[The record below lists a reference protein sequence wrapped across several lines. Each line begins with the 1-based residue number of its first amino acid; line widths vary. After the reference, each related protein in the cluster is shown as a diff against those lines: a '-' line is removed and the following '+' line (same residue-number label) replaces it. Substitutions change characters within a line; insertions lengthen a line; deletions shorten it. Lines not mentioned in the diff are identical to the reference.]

1 MLMTS
6 SLPVAR
12 TRHGAALCDATRHP
26 IGAIVPER
34 SVAQRAEGRTIV
46 VIIQAYA
53 TPVPAGLNILNAICN
68 YATIA
73 DAPTAIF
80 ERIPCCVGR
89 GAVAV
94 TH

>member
-1 MLMTS
+1 MTS
-6 SLPVAR
+6 SLPVA
-12 TRHGAALCDATRHP
+12 ANATRR
-26 IGAIVPER
+26 GALRRNASPDRRHHPER
-34 SVAQRAEGRTIV
+34 SVAQRADGRTII

-73 DAPTAIF
+73 DAPDRDIEHT
-80 ERIPCCVGR
+80 PCCVGR
-89 GAVAV
+89 GVIAV

>member
-1 MLMTS
+1 M
-6 SLPVAR
+6 
-12 TRHGAALCDATRHP
+12 RHP
-26 IGAIVPER
+26 IGTTIPER
-34 SVAQRAEGRTIV
+34 SVAQRAEGRTIA

-53 TPVPAGLNILNAICN
+53 TLVPAGLNTLNVICN

-89 GAVAV
+89 GVIAV